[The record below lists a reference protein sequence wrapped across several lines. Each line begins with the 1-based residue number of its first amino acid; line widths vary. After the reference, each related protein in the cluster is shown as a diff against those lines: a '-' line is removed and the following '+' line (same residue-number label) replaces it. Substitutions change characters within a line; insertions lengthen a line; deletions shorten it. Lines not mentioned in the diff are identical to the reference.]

1 MRERSNLDSGIG
13 RVGQSS
19 LILLVVLELSEIL
32 LFDSEV
38 SQMVRTPGFEKR
50 YKERTRKSKNYIE
63 KSKRLIPGGVESNI
77 RLFSPYPFVSRR
89 AEGPYLYDIDGN
101 KITDYALGYGP
112 LILGHKH
119 PKVVKAVK
127 NQVDRGS
134 MFGSPT
140 ELTAKYVEIVRK
152 AMPSIEMFRFTN
164 SGCEATMT
172 SLRLARAHTRK
183 EKIAKA
189 EGSYHGGYDYM
200 MQSVDI
206 PEDKLK
212 RGVKCQPAVP
222 WGNGLPECVS
232 DLTVIYPFNEW
243 AETEQII
250 SRNADE
256 LAAVIVEPI
265 HAGGGFV
272 APRDDY
278 LKKIRKLTNE
288 LGILL
293 IFDEVLTGFRVAWGG
308 AQERYGV
315 RPDLTCVAKVAG
327 GGYQL
332 GGFGGRKDIMEE
344 IVPRDDGFVYHG
356 GTYNAH
362 AVSVAAGYATLKE
375 LSRTG
380 IYSKLERSGNMLF
393 NGLRDISSDRN
404 VDTWVESVGS
414 MGEVFFIDR
423 EIRTWRDELDV
434 DGAKWERW
442 FLAALSDGVFF
453 GVPHPDGH
461 AFISTAHTDDVIQR
475 SLEVLDGAF
484 KAVAE

>member
-1 MRERSNLDSGIG
+1 MAKTPEFERKYREKTRRSRDH
-13 RVGQSS
+13 
-19 LILLVVLELSEIL
+19 
-32 LFDSEV
+32 
-38 SQMVRTPGFEKR
+38 
-50 YKERTRKSKNYIE
+50 IE
-63 KSKRLIPGGVESNI
+63 KSKELIPGGVESNI
-77 RLFSPYPFVSRR
+77 RLFSPHPFVSKR
-89 AEGPYLYDIDGN
+89 AEGPYIFDIDGN
-101 KITDYALGYGP
+101 RIIDYALGYGP
-112 LILGHKH
+112 LILGHRH

-127 NQVDRGS
+127 EQVDRGS

-140 ELTAKYVEIVRK
+140 EPPIEYVKLVRK
-152 AMPSIEMFRFTN
+152 AMPSMEMFRFTN

-172 SLRLARAHTRK
+172 SLRLARAYTGK

-222 WGNGLPECVS
+222 WGNGLPKCVS

-243 AETEQII
+243 AETERII
-250 SRNADE
+250 RENANE
-256 LAAVIVEPI
+256 LAAVIAEPI
-265 HAGGGFV
+265 HAGGGCV
-272 APRDDY
+272 TPRDNY
-278 LKKIRKLTNE
+278 LKKLRKLTKE

-315 RPDLTCVAKVAG
+315 RPDLTCIAKIAG

-332 GGFGGRKDIMEE
+332 GGFGGRKDIMDE
-344 IVPRDDGFVYHG
+344 IVPGDDGFVYHG

-375 LSRTG
+375 LSKTG
-380 IYSKLERSGNMLF
+380 TYSKLERKGDMLF
-393 NGLRDISSDRN
+393 DGLRDLITDRS
-404 VDTWVESVGS
+404 VDAWVESAGS
-414 MGEVFFIDR
+414 LGEVFFTDK

-434 DGAKWERW
+434 DGEKWDRW
-442 FLAALSDGVFF
+442 FLSAISEGVFF

-461 AFISTAHTDDVIQR
+461 AFMSLAHTDEIIEE

-484 KAVAE
+484 KAVSE

>member
-1 MRERSNLDSGIG
+1 MVSAPAYER
-13 RVGQSS
+13 
-19 LILLVVLELSEIL
+19 
-32 LFDSEV
+32 
-38 SQMVRTPGFEKR
+38 K
-50 YKERTRKSKNYIE
+50 YKQRTRKSRSHIE
-63 KSKRLIPGGVESNI
+63 KSRSVIPGGVESNI
-77 RLFSPYPFVSRR
+77 RLFKPYPFV
-89 AEGPYLYDIDGN
+89 AHKGEGPYIHDIDGN
-101 KITDYALGYGP
+101 KIIDYALGYGP
-112 LILGHKH
+112 LILGHRH
-119 PKVVKAVK
+119 PKVIKAVK
-127 NQVDRGS
+127 EQVDKGS

-140 ELTAKYVEIVRK
+140 ELPAKYVELVRK

-172 SLRLARAHTRK
+172 SLRVARAYTGK

-206 PEDKLK
+206 PEEELRRD
-212 RGVKCQPAVP
+212 VKVQPPVP
-222 WGNGLPECVS
+222 WGKGLPKCVS
-232 DLTVIYPFNEW
+232 DLAVVYPFNEW
-243 AETEQII
+243 DETEDII
-250 SRNADE
+250 RKNADE
-256 LAAVIVEPI
+256 LAAVIAEPI
-265 HAGGGFV
+265 HAGGGCV
-272 APRDDY
+272 APRNGY
-278 LKKIRKLTNE
+278 LKKLRRLTKE

-293 IFDEVLTGFRVAWGG
+293 IFDEVLTGFRIAKGG

-315 RPDLTCVAKVAG
+315 KPDITCVAKIAG

-332 GGFGGRKDIMEE
+332 GGFGGRKDVMEE
-344 IVPRDDGFVYHG
+344 ILPCDDGNVYHG

-375 LSRTG
+375 LSKAG
-380 IYSKLERSGNMLF
+380 VYNKLERNGNMLF
-393 NGLRDISSDRN
+393 DGLRDLSADRR

-414 MGEVFFIDR
+414 LGEVFFIDR

-434 DGAKWERW
+434 DGAKWEQW
-442 FLAALSDGVFF
+442 FLAAISDGVFF

-461 AFISTAHTDDVIQR
+461 AFTSTTHTDDVIQR